1 MKNSRLIFLILGVIM
16 LLNAIV
22 VNGAF
27 LSVGKFPE
35 GLMLVALAIMCFCL
49 AYLSGHFAA
58 KDERAQKI
66 RERGVYISYFW
77 MVGMIFILLLCIN
90 PYLGF
95 ITISAYHLLTLI
107 GSLYIAVVF
116 LNMTYYAWKYSN

>member
-1 MKNSRLIFLILGVIM
+1 
-16 LLNAIV
+16 
-22 VNGAF
+22 
-27 LSVGKFPE
+27 
-35 GLMLVALAIMCFCL
+35 MCFCL
-49 AYLSGHFAA
+49 GYLSGPFAA

-66 RERGVYISYFW
+66 RERGVYISYFL

-95 ITISAYHLLTLI
+95 FTISAYHLLTLI